1 MSGLRGSLLITC
13 LSKIYVI
20 IVGQVKSL
28 QESYPVISI
37 SFAGIKENTYE
48 MAVYRMRGI
57 IQELFIKHYHLINS
71 EVLTDGEKKQ
81 FKKLA
86 DEMPVQDAPVALNK
100 LSGYLSRYYNR
111 KVIILMD
118 EYDTPMQEAYVNDYW
133 NDLAVFTRSLF
144 NSTFKTNA
152 YLERGIMTGI
162 TRVGKES
169 IFSDLNNLKVVTT
182 TSDEYADLFGFTEA
196 EVFAAMNEQ
205 GKTKRDEVKRWYNG
219 FTFGNK
225 SDIYNP
231 WSILNYLD
239 TGKFA
244 AYWANTSSNSLINKL
259 IQESSQDVK
268 IVMEDL
274 LQEKSFRSAI
284 DEQVIFDQLGYR
296 VSTLW
301 SLLLA
306 SGYLK
311 IEHYDFNRVNGK
323 MEYDLK
329 LTNLEVC
336 FMFRQMI
343 DNWFLEYTPHYNH
356 FVQALLAGNV
366 KEMNIYMNKVAL
378 DTISYFDT
386 GSRPSGQEPERFYHG
401 LVLGLL
407 VELKGR
413 YVVTSNR
420 ESGYGRYD
428 VMLEPLNSHDTAII
442 IEFKVHNAQEE
453 RSLPETVA
461 AALRQIEEKE
471 YGRILIE
478 RGISPENIRK
488 YGFAF
493 EGKKVLIG

>member
-1 MSGLRGSLLITC
+1 
-13 LSKIYVI
+13 
-20 IVGQVKSL
+20 
-28 QESYPVISI
+28 
-37 SFAGIKENTYE
+37 
-48 MAVYRMRGI
+48 
-57 IQELFIKHYHLINS
+57 
-71 EVLTDGEKKQ
+71 
-81 FKKLA
+81 
-86 DEMPVQDAPVALNK
+86 MPVQDAPVALNK

-244 AYWANTSSNSLINKL
+244 AYWAITSSNSLINKL
-259 IQESSQDVK
+259 IQEGSQDVK